1 MEESQQQTTN
11 ATEEKKSLEP
21 ASRGI
26 PSKESLWFSYAKL
39 PMAVTARWE
48 VEDVLKLVFPPQY
61 KGKQYDAALKL
72 IQQLSKSEQMDGDAL
87 AKWQEENKI
96 ANSTLRNLVIPR
108 LIAVG
113 MLARE
118 RMNPTGQTDKD
129 KRHAMV
135 LKLSLRF
142 GEAMQHVGQQWNSIV
157 ETWRVKRQQAQQ
169 PTEST

>member
-1 MEESQQQTTN
+1 MAEGGQAEQPSV
-11 ATEEKKSLEP
+11 EKKGLEP

-26 PSKESLWFSYAKL
+26 PSKESIWYSYSKL

-48 VEDVLKLVFPPQY
+48 AEDLLKLVFPPQF
-61 KGKQYDAALKL
+61 KGKQYEVALKL
-72 IQQLSKSEQMDGDAL
+72 VQQLSTAEQIDGDSL
-87 AKWQEENKI
+87 ARWQQENGI

-108 LIAVG
+108 LISVG

-118 RMNPTGQTDKD
+118 RVNPTGQTEKD

-142 GEAMQHVGQQWNSIV
+142 GEAFQHVGQQWNSIV
-157 ETWRVKRQQAQQ
+157 ETWRVKRTQAQGGEQ
-169 PTEST
+169 K

>member
-1 MEESQQQTTN
+1 MPEDEQPQQQ
-11 ATEEKKSLEP
+11 EEKKALEP

-26 PSKESLWFSYAKL
+26 PSKESLWFSYSKL

-48 VEDVLKLVFPPQY
+48 AEDVLKLVFPPQF
-61 KGKQYDAALKL
+61 KGKQYDIALKL
-72 IQQLSKSEQMDGDAL
+72 VLQLSKIEQMDGDQL
-87 AKWQEENKI
+87 AKWQQENGV

-118 RMNPTGQTDKD
+118 RVNPTGQTDKD

-135 LKLSLRF
+135 LKLSMRF
-142 GEAMQHVGQQWNSIV
+142 GEAMQHVGEQWNSIV

-169 PTEST
+169 PGETRT